1 MTLPRLEHPVFSLTL
16 PSTKKT
22 LRFRPFLVK
31 EEKILLMAASS
42 QSLND
47 IMFAIKQI
55 IRNCLLD
62 EYDVDSMP
70 LFDLEYFFLQL
81 RAKSVNNIIEVT
93 YKDTE
98 DDKSYSFRIDL
109 DEVQVHFDPAH
120 SSKIKLTEEMGLLM
134 KYPSTNFSKEVLQAK
149 TEAEAKFE
157 LILDCLDKLW
167 IEEEQYDFADE
178 TRDGKVDFLDQLTVE
193 QFAKVRDFL
202 ETIPHLRHT
211 INYKNSL
218 GHDREIVLET
228 LGDFF
233 TLG

>member
-1 MTLPRLEHPVFSLTL
+1 MSLPKLEHPVFSLVL

-55 IRNCLLD
+55 IRNCLID
-62 EYDVDSMP
+62 DYDVDSMP

-81 RAKSVNNIIEVT
+81 RSKSVNNIVEVT
-93 YKDTE
+93 YKDNE
-98 DDKSYSFRIDL
+98 DNKNHSFQINL
-109 DEVQVHFDPAH
+109 DDVQVYFDEAH
-120 SSKIKLTEEMGLLM
+120 SDKIKLTDEMGIRM
-134 KYPSTNFSKEVLQAK
+134 KYPSTTFGENVLKAT

-157 LILDCLDKLW
+157 LILDCLDTLW
-167 IEEEQYDFADE
+167 VEEELYNFTDE
-178 TRDGKVDFLDQLTVE
+178 TRDGKIEFLDHLTID
-193 QFAKVRDFL
+193 QFAKVKNFL
-202 ETIPHLRHT
+202 ETIPHLKYT
-211 INYKNSL
+211 IKYKNSL
-218 GHDREIVLET
+218 GNDREIVLET